1 LEPSGRPDALFH
13 RLSRESRFGFG
24 SSGSRLLLAGLLA
37 AASSAPAA
45 GETLRLSLRDAV
57 ARALSDGTT
66 VRIATEH
73 ITRAQAQ
80 AREARADLLP
90 QLRGEAQGA
99 NESLNLET
107 FGFNSSALGIGPV
120 VGPFSLLDFHL
131 VAALRVVDF
140 AAMRRWDAAR
150 QGVTVSMVE
159 RRRAENDVIAAVAGL
174 YVEFQRAQAAV
185 ENAAA
190 NVELFGRLRD
200 LAEDQRRSGVGTRVD
215 TTRAEVALA
224 RQRTAW
230 LSAQNARD
238 AAGLALLHA
247 IGANQSVTLELT
259 DPPESENLAAPPVE
273 DALARARADRP
284 ELESLAAQRRAEELQ
299 ASAERGERLPTFSA
313 QFQGGYNGNHIGD
326 LLWTRQIVG
335 LVGVPIFS
343 GGRISAR
350 EAEANSRIREL
361 DLQRVDLERQV
372 EEEVRRAIL
381 DYESAR
387 ERSRVA
393 NESLALARE
402 ELELSRDRFTN
413 GVASSIEVDN
423 AQDSLVSAQADRIAA
438 AADRERA
445 RFALW
450 RATGQIRDL
459 AAPREAP

>member
-1 LEPSGRPDALFH
+1 LV
-13 RLSRESRFGFG
+13 G
-24 SSGSRLLLAGLLA
+24 SLVLAGFLA
-37 AASSAPAA
+37 AAATGVAA

-66 VRIATEH
+66 ARIATER
-73 ITRAQAQ
+73 IDRAQAQ
-80 AREARADLLP
+80 AREARAELLP
-90 QLRGEAQGA
+90 QVRGEVEGA

-107 FGFNSSALGIGPV
+107 FGLSSSAFGIGPV
-120 VGPFSLLDFHL
+120 VGPFSLLDFHV
-131 VAALRVVDF
+131 VAALRVVDL
-140 AAMRRWDAAR
+140 AALRRYDAAR
-150 QGVTVSMVE
+150 QDVTVSMVE
-159 RRRAENDVIAAVAGL
+159 RRRTENEVIAAVAAL

-200 LAEDQRRSGVGTRVD
+200 LADDQRRSGVGTRVD

-230 LSAQNARD
+230 LNAQNARD

-247 IGANQSVTLELT
+247 IGADQAVTLELI
-259 DPPESENLAAPPVE
+259 DPPESENVPAPAVA
-273 DALARARADRP
+273 DALSRAEADRP
-284 ELESLAAQRRAEELQ
+284 ELESLAAQRRVEELR

-313 QFQGGYNGNHIGD
+313 QLQGGYNGNHIGD
-326 LLWTRQIVG
+326 LSWTRQIVG
-335 LVGVPIFS
+335 LFSVPIFT

-361 DLQRVDLERQV
+361 DLQRIDLERQV

-393 NESLALARE
+393 NESLALAQE

-450 RATGQIRDL
+450 RATGQIREL
-459 AAPREAP
+459 AQPGRETP

>member
-1 LEPSGRPDALFH
+1 
-13 RLSRESRFGFG
+13 LSR
-24 SSGSRLLLAGLLA
+24 GSRLAGLCAAGIFA
-37 AASSAPAA
+37 AAGGRS
-45 GETLRLSLRDAV
+45 ETLRLTLRDAV
-57 ARALSDGTT
+57 TRALSDGTA
-66 VRIATEH
+66 VRIATER

-90 QLRGEAQGA
+90 QLRGEAEGA
-99 NESLNLET
+99 NESLNLQT
-107 FGFNSSALGIGPV
+107 FGFSSAAFGIGPV

-150 QGVTVSMVE
+150 QGVNVSMVE
-159 RRRAENDVIAAVAGL
+159 RRRTENDVIAAVAAL

-185 ENAAA
+185 ANAAA

-200 LAEDQRRSGVGTRVD
+200 LAEDQRRSGTGTRVD

-224 RQRTAW
+224 RQRTDW
-230 LSAQNARD
+230 LNAQNARD

-247 IGANQSVTLELT
+247 IGADQSVTLELT
-259 DPPESENLAAPPVE
+259 DPPESENVPAPAVE
-273 DALARARADRP
+273 DALSRARADRP

-335 LVGVPIFS
+335 LVSVPIFT
-343 GGRISAR
+343 GGRIEAR

-361 DLQRVDLERQV
+361 DLLRVDLERQV

-387 ERSRVA
+387 ERLRVA
-393 NESLALARE
+393 NESLGLAQV

-413 GVASSIEVDN
+413 GITSSIEVDN
-423 AQDSLVSAQADRIAA
+423 AQDSLVIAQASRIAA

-459 AAPREAP
+459 AVPTREVP